1 MENKSSIP
9 LCKDMI
15 YDFITL
21 IKFLNDKRN
30 EGNDNDIQEESKIYE
45 VINKLKDR
53 VSNNFIKIFENNDGL
68 TIDKT
73 TAIFEYYL
81 KVIYEAVNNDMK
93 IYEQKLNEESKKRI
107 NDYYQKSKSN
117 LISIKDFARA
127 IRLFT
132 TLVLFLE
139 EDKEKKKKNNLNNV
153 LNYLKE
159 PDLWSKDIYEDQ
171 DVNKN
176 LNELIS
182 IDAPINQII
191 SLCEYLGKD
200 IEDNYFEDI
209 KKEIKIEFMRN
220 AKDNKEEYK
229 DEEDLFEAK
238 DDDDNSRDN

>member
-1 MENKSSIP
+1 
-9 LCKDMI
+9 L
-15 YDFITL
+15 
-21 IKFLNDKRN
+21 
-30 EGNDNDIQEESKIYE
+30 IYE
-45 VINKLKDR
+45 V
-53 VSNNFIKIFENNDGL
+53 
-68 TIDKT
+68 
-73 TAIFEYYL
+73 
-81 KVIYEAVNNDMK
+81 VNNEMK
-93 IYEQKLNEESKKRI
+93 IYIQELNEELKNII
-107 NDYYQKSKSN
+107 NNYYKKSKSN
-117 LISIKDFARA
+117 LIRKKDFARA